1 MSPARILLVD
11 DEPDMLENCSR
22 ILSRQGHTCVTAANG
37 REALAVLERERPDLL
52 VTDLKMPEM
61 DGMTLLRHAHDLDPT
76 LPVIMLTAFAT
87 IESAV
92 AAVKEGAFDYLPK
105 DFSVDQLRVAVERAL
120 RHRGLQVENRN
131 LRQQLQRT
139 LGLENIVGRSPA
151 MTQVFELVKKA
162 ARSEANILVLGE
174 SGTGKELIAR
184 AIHANSPRAG
194 QPFVPVDCASL
205 PEHLLESE
213 LFGHE
218 KGAFT
223 GAVRSKPG
231 LMETAHRGTLFLDEI
246 AELPAP
252 LQVKLLR
259 VLQERQIRRVGGTSL
274 VDVDVRVVSATNRDL
289 RDAIA
294 KGQFREELYYRV
306 NVIAIQLPALR
317 ERAGDVR
324 LLAHTFLKQFG
335 QGRVTAL
342 DDAAAQALERY
353 AWPGNVRE
361 LQNVLERACALADG
375 PTVTVKDLPD
385 HVLHAVPR
393 PAAPASEVSGAVV
406 AVPSS
411 GGDLTLKDAKERWL
425 QVLEVAYLRDL
436 LARHDGNVSS
446 AAKAAGIDRKTFHR
460 LINKYDLR
468 A

>member
-22 ILSRQGHTCVTAANG
+22 ILSRQGHTCMTAANG
-37 REALAVLERERPDLL
+37 REALAILEREQPDVL

-61 DGMTLLRHAHDLDPT
+61 DGMALLRHAHELDPT

-131 LRQQLQRT
+131 LRQQLQET
-139 LGLENIVGRSPA
+139 LGLENIVGRSPV

-294 KGQFREELYYRV
+294 KGQFREELYYRI

-324 LLAHTFLKQFG
+324 LLAHTFLKQYG
-335 QGRVTAL
+335 QGRVTAM
-342 DDAAAQALERY
+342 DDAVAQALERY

-361 LQNVLERACALADG
+361 LQNVIERACALAEG

-385 HVLHAVPR
+385 HVLHAIPR
-393 PAAPASEVSGAVV
+393 QAAVPAAVA

-411 GGDLTLKDAKERWL
+411 EGDLTLKDAKERWL

>member
-22 ILSRQGHTCVTAANG
+22 ILSRQGHTCMTAANG
-37 REALAVLERERPDLL
+37 REALAILERERPDLL

-61 DGMTLLRHAHDLDPT
+61 DGMALLRHAHELDPT

-131 LRQQLQRT
+131 LRQQLQQT
-139 LGLENIVGRSPA
+139 LGLENIVGRSPV

-294 KGQFREELYYRV
+294 KGQFREELYYRI

-324 LLAHTFLKQFG
+324 LLAHTFLKQYG
-335 QGRVTAL
+335 QGRVTAM
-342 DDAAAQALERY
+342 DDAVAQALERY

-361 LQNVLERACALADG
+361 LQNVIERACALAEG

-385 HVLHAVPR
+385 HVLHAIPR
-393 PAAPASEVSGAVV
+393 PAAVSEAVA
-406 AVPSS
+406 AVPSAE
-411 GGDLTLKDAKERWL
+411 GDLTLKDAKERWL